1 MNNLTI
7 QIDKIN
13 NKVSWVQEKGSFNE
27 IDITEF
33 SLVQPLID
41 KLHSLLPEKK
51 HQPIENLRAVLIRG
65 NDTTW
70 FSKERK
76 HWQTKDGVKE
86 EIDSLKK
93 ELSLYLAAKAK
104 KS

>member
-7 QIDKIN
+7 QIDKVN
-13 NKVSWVQEKGSFNE
+13 NKVSWVNEKGSFNE

-33 SLVQPLID
+33 SSVQPLID

-51 HQPIENLRAVLIRG
+51 HQPIESLRIVLIRG
-65 NDTTW
+65 NNTTW
-70 FSKERK
+70 FSKKRK
-76 HWQTKDGVKE
+76 HWQTKDVAKE

-93 ELSLYLAAKAK
+93 ELSLYLAPKA
-104 KS
+104 